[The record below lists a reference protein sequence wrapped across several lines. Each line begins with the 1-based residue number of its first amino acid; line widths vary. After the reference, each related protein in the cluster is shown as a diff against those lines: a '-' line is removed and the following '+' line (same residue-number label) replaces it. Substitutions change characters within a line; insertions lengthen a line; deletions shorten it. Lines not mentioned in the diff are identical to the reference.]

1 MSNGTTRAEIS
12 LIDYLKTVD
21 TPTLSNAIELCKVR
35 PREEGF
41 TPLQIQCIYPE
52 LGRMCGYAVTAQ
64 VETVTRMEPA
74 STATVMGLFEAV
86 EQSPKPAVVAFQ
98 EVGGHAD
105 RAAHSGEVM
114 ATIFGR
120 LGAIGLVTDCAVRD
134 IPEVKALKFH
144 YFARGK
150 VASHANFR
158 IVRVGIPIQ
167 IMGMAIRPGDILHG
181 DENGLLLIPKLETNT
196 LRQAVDEVRSKEGS
210 LMEFVRSTSFTI
222 AGLRERFPPLAH

>member
-1 MSNGTTRAEIS
+1 MGTGCIYGKS
-12 LIDYLKTVD
+12 SPIDYLKGVD
-21 TPTLSNAIELCKVR
+21 TPTLSNAIELSKVR

-41 TPLQIQCIYPE
+41 TPLQIQCIYPD

-74 STATVMGLFEAV
+74 NDAAFMSLFDAV
-86 EQSPKPAVVAFQ
+86 SQSRKPAVVAFQ

-105 RAAHSGEVM
+105 RAAHAGEGM

-134 IPEVKALKFH
+134 IPEVRALKFH
-144 YFARGK
+144 FFARGK

-158 IVRVGIPIQ
+158 IVRTSIPIQ
-167 IMGMAIRPGDILHG
+167 IMGMVIQPTDILHG
-181 DENGLLLIPKLETNT
+181 DENGLLLVPKLEMEA
-196 LRQAVDEVRSKEGS
+196 LRQAVDQVRSREGS
-210 LMEFVRSTSFTI
+210 LMQFVRGADFSMV
-222 AGLRERFPPLAH
+222 GLREKFGE